1 MCCLL
6 RRIVPGLTCALAL
19 AALGHRLTTRAHA
32 AEPAAPPTQS
42 AAAHLALKSG
52 DRVVLLGGTFIE
64 REQKYGYFEAAL
76 VSRFPGEKIIVRNLG
91 WSGDTVWCDSRAG
104 FGSPA
109 DGFARLSRQLQEL
122 KPTVAIVAYG
132 NNEAYAGPAGLDR
145 FLSGLKTLLDALAP
159 GGARIVLVSPLEHEN
174 LGPPLADPVVYNQ
187 HAKLYSDALARLA
200 AERGLPFVNLLR
212 STQPGRQPGPAAVY
226 RQRRP
231 LHGGRLL
238 AGRAEDAGRSGTAR
252 HALAGRR

>member
-1 MCCLL
+1 M
-6 RRIVPGLTCALAL
+6 
-19 AALGHRLTTRAHA
+19 
-32 AEPAAPPTQS
+32 
-42 AAAHLALKSG
+42 
-52 DRVVLLGGTFIE
+52 LLGGTFIE

-159 GGARIVLVSPLEHEN
+159 GGTDR
-174 LGPPLADPVVYNQ
+174 
-187 HAKLYSDALARLA
+187 ARLA
-200 AERGLPFVNLLR
+200 ARGTKTSARRWPTQWSTISTPSSTATPWHASLPSADSR
-212 STQPGRQPGPAAVY
+212 S
-226 RQRRP
+226 
-231 LHGGRLL
+231 
-238 AGRAEDAGRSGTAR
+238 
-252 HALAGRR
+252 

>member
-1 MCCLL
+1 MCSIL
-6 RRIVPGLTCALAL
+6 RRIVPGLACALAL
-19 AALGHRLTTRAHA
+19 AALGHRLTTGAPA
-32 AEPAAPPTQS
+32 AELAAPPTQS
-42 AAAHLALKSG
+42 AATPLVLKSG

-145 FLSGLKTLLDALAP
+145 FVSGLKTLLDALAP
-159 GGARIVLVSPLEHEN
+159 GGRGSCSSRRSSTRTSARRWPT
-174 LGPPLADPVVYNQ
+174 Q
-187 HAKLYSDALARLA
+187 
-200 AERGLPFVNLLR
+200 R
-212 STQPGRQPGPAAVY
+212 STISTSSSIATPWHASPPSA
-226 RQRRP
+226 
-231 LHGGRLL
+231 
-238 AGRAEDAGRSGTAR
+238 DSRS
-252 HALAGRR
+252 